1 MAQQNRTRQQD
12 KRRGGART
20 GSARAA
26 ERLRRPARGTPPAG
40 TAIRAWFTAL
50 LAHIAAFFAGMSR
63 RIRRVGPRAR
73 AVLRETRERNFPE
86 SNRFLVQLFL
96 FAGGMFPMW
105 RSLLREKL
113 QALRLVRI
121 RNSGKR
127 EQRWHPR
134 RLHPL
139 YFIGGAAVVAAV
151 ALFFS
156 FFTLG
161 TVVEYN
167 GSVVDTVGSAALARR
182 TAAKLESITTETL
195 GKAYSITEDAIHYS
209 TAFVRRSD
217 IAETEDF
224 EQELA
229 DELGQVTY
237 GYSLYVNDEL
247 IGSTEYAGAL
257 DDLLDQLKQMYVSA
271 DTLTVGFVENVR
283 IAEGYVPTDSIMNLG
298 AIAEILNSTKAGE
311 VTYTV
316 VKGDTWG
323 QIANNNGMTSAELE
337 ALNPGYDI
345 NRIHIG
351 DTLTLSNAVPYL
363 TVKVTERQN
372 YIDDV
377 NYEISYVDDSSM
389 YRGDERVLSRGV
401 YGKADIVADVVYV
414 NGEEQEREI
423 ISSVTLSDPV
433 TETRARGT
441 KERPSWYPT
450 GSFRWPCS
458 GRITSYFGYRN
469 TGIRGATTNHKGID
483 IACSYGTPIYAA
495 DGGRVTYSGYK
506 GAMGYVV
513 IIDHNNG
520 YVSYYEH
527 NSSLLVSAGQTVY
540 KGQQIARAGRSGVA
554 SGVHCHFGI
563 QRNGSYVNP
572 LNYLG

>member
-1 MAQQNRTRQQD
+1 MADQHQT
-12 KRRGGART
+12 KRGKRSGERPAAVQPRR
-20 GSARAA
+20 RAA
-26 ERLRRPARGTPPAG
+26 AG
-40 TAIRAWFTAL
+40 EDTKRAGWLAAFAATVVSLFAL
-50 LAHIAAFFAGMSR
+50 LKSDLHRAL
-63 RIRRVGPRAR
+63 PRAKT
-73 AVLRETRERNFPE
+73 VLRESRARNFPE
-86 SNRFLVQLFL
+86 SNRFLVQLVL
-96 FAGGMFPMW
+96 LVGGMFPMW
-105 RSLLREKL
+105 RALLRERTQKL
-113 QALRLVRI
+113 RRAHI
-121 RNSGKR
+121 RATDSGAKR
-127 EQRWHPR
+127 YPARRVHPAF
-134 RLHPL
+134 
-139 YFIGGAAVVAAV
+139 FIGGAAVIAAAAMV
-151 ALFFS
+151 FS
-156 FFTLG
+156 TFTLG

-167 GSVVDTVGSAALARR
+167 GSVLETVGSESGAKRVAE
-182 TAAKLESITTETL
+182 KLESITTETL
-195 GKAYSITEDAIHYS
+195 GEAYAIAEDAIHYS
-209 TAFVRRSD
+209 TTFVRRSEVASD
-217 IAETEDF
+217 ETL

-237 GYSLYVNDEL
+237 GYSLYVDDEL

-257 DDLLDQLKQMYVSA
+257 DDLLDQLKQIYVSE
-271 DTLTVGFVENVR
+271 DTLSVDFVESVR
-283 IAEGYVPTDSIMNLG
+283 IAEGYVPTESIMNLG
-298 AIAEILNSTKAGE
+298 RIAELLNSTKAGE

-323 QIANNNGMTSAELE
+323 QIANNNGMRSAELE

-345 NRIHIG
+345 NRIHVG
-351 DTLTLSNAVPYL
+351 DVLTLSNAVPYL

-372 YIDDV
+372 YVDDV
-377 NYEISYVDDSSM
+377 DYEINYIDDSSM
-389 YRGDERVLSRGV
+389 YQGDERVISKGV
-401 YGKADIVADVVYV
+401 YGTADIVADVVYV
-414 NGEEQEREI
+414 NGEEQERDI
-423 ISSVTLSDPV
+423 ISSVMLSDPV

-469 TGIRGATTNHKGID
+469 TGIKGATTNHKGID

-520 YVSYYEH
+520 YVTYYEH

-540 KGQQIARAGRSGVA
+540 KGQQIAKAGSSGVA

-563 QRNGSYVNP
+563 QRNGTYVNP
-572 LNYLG
+572 LNYLS